1 LLHLRARVQYLIL
14 LIVLTAMPIVP
25 CEMIKQAA
33 EHFIQMNN
41 IPKQTLGAFGVPA
54 MTTAKHPYFKL
65 VEGPGDASRN

>member
-1 LLHLRARVQYLIL
+1 
-14 LIVLTAMPIVP
+14 MPIVP